1 MSSRHRLTRTALAV
15 TVPLALGAGLVTV
28 PPTAAAAD
36 PPASAVTVRIDPS
49 YRQQEFE
56 GWGTSLVWFANIT
69 GRYPEPIRQKL
80 ADMLFGED
88 GLRLNIARYNIGG
101 GNAPDVRKDYMKTGA
116 TMDGFWKAPEGTT
129 REDTDWW
136 NPDDPAHWDWS
147 ADAGQRWW
155 VDRVK
160 NKVTRWEAFSNSP
173 PWFQTVSGY
182 VSGGFDANTDQ
193 IRADRVDDFAAYLVK
208 VTEHLEKK
216 HRIDFDTIAPL
227 NEPNTNYWGTRIGPD
242 GQPTGGRQ
250 EGAHAGPELQ
260 QKVVLALRRALDKA
274 RTRAKISAMD
284 ETNPSTFV
292 RNWNAYD
299 SSARAAVDQ
308 LNVHTYGTG
317 MRTGAR
323 DSAKAADRRL
333 WMSEVEGTW
342 GTGTDFTGMEPG
354 LGIATR
360 VVEDI
365 RELEPSAWVLWQ
377 PIEDSIPQAQAGKN
391 WGSIHIPFDCTAQ
404 DTLRTCPIKTNTK
417 FHTLRNF
424 THHIR
429 PGDHFVT
436 SDDPSSVAAVRK
448 SGRGATVVH
457 VNNGTTPRAVSL
469 DLSKFRRVARGATV
483 TPVVTSDDGAL
494 VRGTPVRVQDG
505 SATVTVPAKSV
516 TTLLVD
522 GVSGTAKDAALVQ
535 PGHVYRLQGAQSGKS
550 LAPSAEG
557 DGVVVRT
564 TDPAATSQLWSVKP
578 LTRGNGNRERYALV
592 NAADGRRLAVRD
604 NEAVLEPGED
614 TPAAQW
620 IMSTTGDG
628 SWTFV
633 NAETGRLLDVVGQST
648 ADGARVSAFL
658 PTSSAN
664 QRWGVTD
671 ETVLRTQPAT
681 AFTVP
686 GRAPELPGTVRPVF
700 RDGARGALP
709 VAWMLPSSS
718 RWRTPGTVRVK
729 GRATDALGRTLPAEV
744 VVTVDTIASTLPAR
758 AKTWTGGRPGLPDTV
773 TGVGRHGGTADLP
786 VTWDPAAE
794 GAYDDTGVVTLR
806 GTARVPGGA
815 TAPASVRVQVTA
827 PRETDSAREEGVTVG
842 ATYTENGYSA
852 DGLRNGTT
860 SEKAWSNWRSG
871 TKNPSDTITFT
882 LPEARDLTRVV
893 THFHRDGTN
902 VSFAESLTVQVR
914 GADGT
919 WSDASDQVSVGT
931 EGTPVVDVPV
941 RATGPA
947 TGVRVVMTARPGG
960 YITLGEI
967 EVHAKAPGA
976 SADAAAA
983 SIEVDGASVSGFD
996 PDRTSYRVA
1005 VGRPGR
1011 AEITATP
1018 RDPYAKVTVGKDAP
1032 GGGTVRTISVTSEDG
1047 SRSREYRIEL
1057 TRR

>member
-1 MSSRHRLTRTALAV
+1 MSSRHRLARASAI
-15 TVPLALGAGLVTV
+15 TVPLVLGAGLVAV
-28 PPTAAAAD
+28 PPAAAAE
-36 PPASAVTVRIDPS
+36 PPGSAVTVRIDPS

-80 ADMLFGED
+80 ADMLFGDD

-101 GNAPDVRKDYMKTGA
+101 GNAPDVRKDYMKVGA
-116 TMDGFWKAPEGTT
+116 TMEGFWKAPEGTT

-136 NPDDPAHWDWS
+136 NPDDPDHWDWS

-160 NKVTRWEAFSNSP
+160 KKVTRWEAFSNSP

-182 VSGGFDANTDQ
+182 VSGGFDASTDQ
-193 IRADRVDDFAAYLVK
+193 IRPDRVDDFATYLVK

-216 HRIDFDTIAPL
+216 HRIKFDTIAPL
-227 NEPNTNYWGTRIGPD
+227 NEPNTDYWGTQLGPD

-260 QKVVLALRRALDKA
+260 HKVVLALRRALDKA
-274 RTRAKISAMD
+274 RTRATVSAMD

-299 SSARAAVDQ
+299 SAARSAVDQ

-317 MRTGAR
+317 MRTSAR
-323 DSAKAADRRL
+323 DSAKAADRPF

-360 VVEDI
+360 IVDDI

-377 PIEDSIPQAQAGKN
+377 PVEDALPQAQAGKN
-391 WGSIHIPFDCTAQ
+391 WGSIHIPFNCTAK
-404 DTLRTCPIKTNTK
+404 DTLETCPIRANTK

-429 PGDHFVT
+429 PGDHFVKA
-436 SDDPSSVAAVRK
+436 DDPSSVAAVRK

-457 VNNGTTPRAVSL
+457 VNNGTTPRAVTL
-469 DLSKFRRVARGATV
+469 DLSRFRRIAPGATV
-483 TPVVTSDDGAL
+483 TPVVTSGDGAL
-494 VRGTPVRVQDG
+494 VHGTPVRVKDG

-522 GVSGTAKDAALVQ
+522 GVSGTAGDAALVQ

-550 LAPSAEG
+550 LTPSTDG

-564 TDPAATSQLWSVKP
+564 DDPSAKSQLWSVKR
-578 LTRGNGNRERYALV
+578 LTRGNGNRDRYALV
-592 NAADGRRLAVRD
+592 NAATGGRLAVRD
-604 NEAVLEPGED
+604 DEAVLEESD

-628 SWTFV
+628 TWTFV
-633 NAETGRLLDVVGQST
+633 NSATGRLLDVVGQST
-648 ADGARVSAFL
+648 ADGARVSAYL
-658 PTSSAN
+658 PTSHAN
-664 QRWGVTD
+664 QRWAVTD
-671 ETVLRTQPAT
+671 ETVLRTRPAE

-686 GRAPELPGTVRPVF
+686 GRAPELPATVTPVF
-700 RDGARGALP
+700 RDGARGAIP
-709 VAWMLPSSS
+709 VRWTLPSES
-718 RWRTPGTVRVK
+718 RWSKPGTVRVK
-729 GRATDALGRTLPAEV
+729 GRATDALGRTVPAQA

-758 AKTWTGGRPGLPDTV
+758 AKTYTGGRPDLPATV
-773 TGVGRHGGTADLP
+773 TGVGRHGGTADLR
-786 VTWDPAAE
+786 VTWDAAP
-794 GAYDDTGVVTLR
+794 GKAFDDAGVVTLR
-806 GTARVPGGA
+806 GTAHVPGGTTAAA
-815 TAPASVRVQVTA
+815 TVRVQVTK
-827 PRETDSAREEGVTVG
+827 PRETNAALDEGVTAG
-842 ATYTENGYSA
+842 ATFTESGYSA
-852 DGLRNGTT
+852 EGLRNGNTT
-860 SEKAWSNWRSG
+860 EKAWSNWKSG

-882 LPEARDLTRVV
+882 LPEPRDLTRVV
-893 THFHRDGTN
+893 THFHRDGGN
-902 VSFAESLTVQVR
+902 VSFAESLKIQVR
-914 GADGT
+914 GTDGT
-919 WSDASDQVSVGT
+919 WADASDSVPVSA
-931 EGTPVVDVPV
+931 EGSPVVDVPV
-941 RATGPA
+941 RASGPV

-967 EVHAKAPGA
+967 ELRAKAPGT
-976 SADAAAA
+976 SEDAAAA
-983 SIEVDGASVSGFD
+983 SIEVDGVPIDGFD
-996 PDRTSYRVA
+996 PDRNDYRVA
-1005 VGRPGR
+1005 ADRPDR
-1011 AEITATP
+1011 ARITATP
-1018 RDPYAKVTVGKDAP
+1018 RDPYATVTVREDTGQGAAQVV
-1032 GGGTVRTISVTSEDG
+1032 TVRSEDG
-1047 SRSREYRIEL
+1047 AHTRRYRIDV
-1057 TRR
+1057 TRS

>member
-1 MSSRHRLTRTALAV
+1 MSSRHRLARVWAV
-15 TVPLALGAGLVTV
+15 GVPLALGAGLLTV
-28 PPTAAAAD
+28 PPAAAAAAE
-36 PPASAVTVRIDPS
+36 PSGSAVTVRIDPS

-101 GNAPDVRKDYMKTGA
+101 GNAPDVRKDYMKVGA

-136 NPDDPAHWDWS
+136 NPDNPDHWDWS
-147 ADAGQRWW
+147 ADPGQRWW

-160 NKVTRWEAFSNSP
+160 KKVTRWEAFSNSP

-193 IRADRVDDFAAYLVK
+193 IRADRVDDFATYLVK
-208 VTEHLEKK
+208 VTEQLEKK
-216 HRIDFDTIAPL
+216 HRIKFDTVAPL

-260 QKVVLALRRALDKA
+260 QKVVLALHRALERS
-274 RTRAKISAMD
+274 RTRATISAMD

-317 MRTGAR
+317 MRTSAR
-323 DSAKAADRRL
+323 DSAKAADKPF

-342 GTGTDFTGMEPG
+342 GTGTDFTGIEPG

-377 PIEDSIPQAQAGKN
+377 SVEDSIPQAQAGKN
-391 WGSIHIPFDCTAQ
+391 WGSIHIPFNCTAK
-404 DTLRTCPIKTNTK
+404 DTLETCPIKANTK

-429 PGDHFVT
+429 PGDHFVKA
-436 SDDPSSVAAVRK
+436 DDPSSVAAVRK

-457 VNNGTTPRAVSL
+457 VNSGTTPRAVTL
-469 DLSKFRRVARGATV
+469 DLSRFQRVAPGATV
-483 TPVVTSDDGAL
+483 TPVVTSTGGAL
-494 VRGTPVRVQDG
+494 VRGTPVKVKDD

-522 GVSGTAKDAALVQ
+522 GVSGTAEDAALVQ

-550 LAPSAEG
+550 LAPSADGE
-557 DGVVVRT
+557 GVVVRT
-564 TDPAATSQLWSVKP
+564 PDPGAKSQLWSVKQ
-578 LTRGNGNRERYALV
+578 LTRGDGNRERYALV
-592 NAADGRRLAVRD
+592 NAETGKRLAVRD
-604 NEAVLEPGED
+604 DDAVLQDAD

-633 NAETGRLLDVVGQST
+633 NATTGRLLDVVGQST
-648 ADGARVSAFL
+648 ADGARVSASL
-658 PTSSAN
+658 PTSNAN
-664 QRWGVTD
+664 QRWAVTD
-671 ETVLRTQPAT
+671 ETVLRTQPAK

-686 GRAPELPGTVRPVF
+686 GRVPELPGTVTPVF

-709 VAWMLPSSS
+709 VRWTLPSEA
-718 RWRTPGTVRVK
+718 RWSKPATVRVK
-729 GRATDALGRTLPAEV
+729 GRATDTLGRTVRAEA

-758 AKTWTGGRPGLPDTV
+758 AKTYTGGRPGLPATV

-786 VTWDPAAE
+786 VTWDPAPD
-794 GAYDDTGVVTLR
+794 GAFDDAGVVTLR
-806 GTARVPGGA
+806 GTAHVPGGA
-815 TAPASVRVQVTA
+815 EAAATVRVQVTA
-827 PRETDSAREEGVTVG
+827 PRERNAAPDKGVTVG
-842 ATYTENGYSA
+842 ATYTESGYSA
-852 DGLRNGTT
+852 EGLRNGNT

-871 TKNPSDTITFT
+871 TKNPSDTVTFT
-882 LPEARDLTRVV
+882 LPEARDLSRVV

-902 VSFAESLTVQVR
+902 VSFAESLKVQVR

-919 WSDASDQVSVGT
+919 WTDASETVPVGT
-931 EGTPVVDVPV
+931 EGTPVADVPV
-941 RATGPA
+941 RTSGPV

-967 EVHAKAPGA
+967 ELFARTPGA
-976 SADAAAA
+976 SSDAAAA
-983 SIEVDGASVSGFD
+983 SIEVDGVAIGGFD
-996 PDRTSYRVA
+996 PDRTGYRVTTD
-1005 VGRPGR
+1005 RPDR
-1011 AEITATP
+1011 AKVTATP
-1018 RDPYAKVTVGKDAP
+1018 RDPYASVTVREETSRVAVV
-1032 GGGTVRTISVTSEDG
+1032 TVSSEDG
-1047 SRSREYRIEL
+1047 SKTRQYRIEL
-1057 TRR
+1057 TRS

>member
-1 MSSRHRLTRTALAV
+1 MSSRHRLARTALAI
-15 TVPLALGAGLVTV
+15 TVPLALGAGLVTA
-28 PPTAAAAD
+28 PPAAAAAD

-69 GRYPEPIRQKL
+69 GRYPKPIRQKL

-116 TMDGFWKAPEGTT
+116 TMDGFWKAPAGTT

-136 NPDDPAHWDWS
+136 NPDDPGHWDWS

-160 NKVTRWEAFSNSP
+160 SKVTRWEAFSNSP

-193 IRADRVDDFAAYLVK
+193 IRADRVDDFATYLVK
-208 VTEHLEKK
+208 VTDRLEKK
-216 HRIDFDTIAPL
+216 HRITFDTIAPL
-227 NEPNTNYWGTRIGPD
+227 NEPNTNYWGTQIGPD

-260 QKVVLALRRALDKA
+260 QKVVLALHRALKKA
-274 RTRAKISAMD
+274 RTRATISAMD

-299 SSARAAVDQ
+299 PSARAAVDQ

-317 MRTGAR
+317 MRTSAR
-323 DSAKAADRRL
+323 DSAKAADKPF

-360 VVEDI
+360 VVEDM

-391 WGSIHIPFDCTAQ
+391 WGSIHIPFNCTAA
-404 DTLRTCPIKTNTK
+404 DTLETCPVKANTK
-417 FHTLRNF
+417 FDTLRNF

-429 PGDHFVT
+429 PGDHFVKA
-436 SDDPSSVAAVRK
+436 DDPSSVAAVRG

-457 VNNGTTPRAVSL
+457 VNNGTTPRAVTL
-469 DLSKFRRVARGATV
+469 DLSRFRRVAPGATV
-483 TPVVTSDDGAL
+483 TPVVTSAGGAL
-494 VRGTPVRVQDG
+494 VRGTPVRVEGG

-535 PGHVYRLQGAQSGKS
+535 PGHTYRLQGAQSGKS

-557 DGVVVRT
+557 NGVVVRT
-564 TDPAATSQLWSVKP
+564 SDPAAGSQLWRVKQLP
-578 LTRGNGNRERYALV
+578 RGEGNRERYALV

-604 NEAVLEPGED
+604 NEAVLEDGD

-628 SWTFV
+628 TWTFV
-633 NAETGRLLDVVGQST
+633 NAATGRLLDVVDQST
-648 ADGARVSAFL
+648 ADGARVSAHL
-658 PTSSAN
+658 PTSHAN

-671 ETVLRTQPAT
+671 ETVLRTQPAA

-686 GRAPELPGTVRPVF
+686 GRAPELPGTVTPVF

-709 VAWMLPSSS
+709 VEWTLPSES
-718 RWRTPGTVRVK
+718 RWRKPGTVRLK
-729 GRATDALGRTLPAEV
+729 GRATDALGRTVPAEA

-758 AKTWTGGRPGLPDTV
+758 AKTYTGGRPDLPATV

-786 VTWDPAAE
+786 VTWDAAPG
-794 GAYDDTGVVTLR
+794 GAFDDTGVVTLR
-806 GTARVPGGA
+806 GTARVPGGEAAAA
-815 TAPASVRVQVTA
+815 TARVQVTA
-827 PRETDSAREEGVTVG
+827 PKETNAARGEGVTVG
-842 ATYTENGYSA
+842 ATYTESGYSA
-852 DGLRNGTT
+852 EGLRNGTT

-902 VSFAESLTVQVR
+902 VSFAESLKVQVR

-919 WSDASDQVSVGT
+919 WSDASDQVAVGT
-931 EGTPVVDVPV
+931 EGTPVADVPV
-941 RATGPA
+941 RATGPV

-967 EVHAKAPGA
+967 EVFAKAPGA

-983 SIEVDGASVSGFD
+983 SIAVDGESLGGFE
-996 PDRTSYRVA
+996 PDRTDYRVA
-1005 VGRPGR
+1005 VGRPDR

-1018 RDPYAKVTVGKDAP
+1018 RDPYAKVTVRRDPSGGKRAHI
-1032 GGGTVRTISVTSEDG
+1032 VSVTSEDG
-1047 SRSREYRIEL
+1047 SQAREYRIEL

>member
-1 MSSRHRLTRTALAV
+1 MSSRHRLARALAAG
-15 TVPLALGAGLVTV
+15 VPLVLGAGLVTA
-28 PPTAAAAD
+28 PPAAAAE
-36 PPASAVTVRIDPS
+36 PPGSAVTVRIDPS

-136 NPDDPAHWDWS
+136 NPDNPDHWDWS
-147 ADAGQRWW
+147 ADPGQRWW

-160 NKVTRWEAFSNSP
+160 KKITRWEAFSNSP

-193 IRADRVDDFAAYLVK
+193 IRADRVDDFATYLVK
-208 VTEHLEKK
+208 VTEQLEKK
-216 HRIDFDTIAPL
+216 HRIKFDTIAPL
-227 NEPNTNYWGTRIGPD
+227 NEPNTNYWGTQIGPD

-260 QKVVLALRRALDKA
+260 QKVVLALHRALEKS
-274 RTRAKISAMD
+274 RTRATISAMD

-317 MRTGAR
+317 MRTSAR
-323 DSAKAADRRL
+323 DSAKAADKPF

-342 GTGTDFTGMEPG
+342 GTGTDFTGMDPG

-377 PIEDSIPQAQAGKN
+377 PVEDSIPQAAAGKN
-391 WGSIHIPFDCTAQ
+391 WGSIHIPFNCTAK
-404 DTLRTCPIKTNTK
+404 DTLETCPVRANTK

-429 PGDHFVT
+429 PGDHFVKA
-436 SDDPSSVAAVRK
+436 DDPSSVAAVRK

-457 VNNGTTPRAVSL
+457 VNSGTTPRAVTL
-469 DLSKFRRVARGATV
+469 DLSRFKRVAPGATV
-483 TPVVTSDDGAL
+483 TPVVTSAGGAL
-494 VRGTPVRVQDG
+494 VRGTPVKVKDD

-522 GVSGTAKDAALVQ
+522 GVSGTTEDAALVQ

-550 LAPSAEG
+550 LAPSADG

-564 TDPAATSQLWSVKP
+564 PDAAAKSQLWSVKR
-578 LTRGNGNRERYALV
+578 LTRGDGNRDRYALV
-592 NAADGRRLAVRD
+592 NAETGERLAVRND
-604 NEAVLEPGED
+604 DAVLEDAD

-628 SWTFV
+628 TWTFV
-633 NAETGRLLDVVGQST
+633 NAATGRLLDVVGQST

-658 PTSSAN
+658 PTSNAN
-664 QRWGVTD
+664 QRWAVTD
-671 ETVLRTQPAT
+671 ETVLRTQPAK

-686 GRAPELPGTVRPVF
+686 GRAPELPGTVTPVF

-709 VAWMLPSSS
+709 VRWTLPSET
-718 RWRTPGTVRVK
+718 RWSKPGTVRVK
-729 GRATDALGRTLPAEV
+729 GRATDALGRTVRAEA

-758 AKTWTGGRPGLPDTV
+758 AKTYTGGRPDLPATV
-773 TGVGRHGGTADLP
+773 TGVGRHGGTAELP
-786 VTWDPAAE
+786 VTWDPAPD
-794 GAYDDTGVVTLR
+794 GAFDDAGVVPLR
-806 GTARVPGGA
+806 GTAHVPGGTGA
-815 TAPASVRVQVTA
+815 AAAVRVQVTA
-827 PRETDSAREEGVTVG
+827 PREKNAAPDEGVTVG
-842 ATYTENGYSA
+842 ATYTESGYSA
-852 DGLRNGTT
+852 DGLRNGNT

-902 VSFAESLTVQVR
+902 VSFAESLKVQVR
-914 GADGT
+914 GADGAWT
-919 WSDASDQVSVGT
+919 DASETVSVGT
-931 EGTPVVDVPV
+931 EGTPVADVPV
-941 RATGPA
+941 RASGPV

-967 EVHAKAPGA
+967 ELFARAPGA

-983 SIEVDGASVSGFD
+983 SIEVDGVAIGGFD
-996 PDRTSYRVA
+996 PDRTDYRVSTD
-1005 VGRPGR
+1005 RPDR
-1011 AEITATP
+1011 AKVTATP
-1018 RDPYAKVTVGKDAP
+1018 RDPYAGVTVREETSRVAVV
-1032 GGGTVRTISVTSEDG
+1032 TVSSEDG
-1047 SRSREYRIEL
+1047 SRTRQYRIEL
-1057 TRR
+1057 TRS

>member
-1 MSSRHRLTRTALAV
+1 MSSRHRLARALAAG
-15 TVPLALGAGLVTV
+15 VPLVLGAGLVTA
-28 PPTAAAAD
+28 PPAAAAE
-36 PPASAVTVRIDPS
+36 PPGSAVTVRIDPS

-136 NPDDPAHWDWS
+136 NPGNPDHWDWS
-147 ADAGQRWW
+147 ADPGQRWW

-160 NKVTRWEAFSNSP
+160 QKVTRWEAFSNSP

-182 VSGGFDANTDQ
+182 VSGGFDAGTDQ
-193 IRADRVDDFAAYLVK
+193 IRADRVDDFATYLVK
-208 VTEHLEKK
+208 VTEQLEKK
-216 HRIDFDTIAPL
+216 HRIRFDTIAPL
-227 NEPNTNYWGTRIGPD
+227 NEPNTNYWGTQIGPD

-260 QKVVLALRRALDKA
+260 QKVVLALHRALEKS
-274 RTRAKISAMD
+274 RTRATISAMD
-284 ETNPSTFV
+284 ETNPRTFV

-299 SSARAAVDQ
+299 GSARAAVDQ

-317 MRTGAR
+317 MRTSAR
-323 DSAKAADRRL
+323 DSAKAADKPF

-360 VVEDI
+360 VVDDI

-377 PIEDSIPQAQAGKN
+377 PVEDSIPQAQAGKN
-391 WGSIHIPFDCTAQ
+391 WGSIHIPFNCTAK
-404 DTLRTCPIKTNTK
+404 DTLETCPIRANTK

-429 PGDHFVT
+429 PGDHFVKA
-436 SDDPSSVAAVRK
+436 DDPSSVAAVRK

-457 VNNGTTPRAVSL
+457 VNNGTSPRAVTL
-469 DLSKFRRVARGATV
+469 DLSRFKRVAPGATV
-483 TPVVTSDDGAL
+483 TPVVTSAGGAL
-494 VRGTPVRVQDG
+494 VRGTPVKVKDD

-522 GVSGTAKDAALVQ
+522 GVSGTSEDAALVQ

-550 LAPSAEG
+550 LAPSADG
-557 DGVVVRT
+557 KGVVVRT
-564 TDPAATSQLWSVKP
+564 ADPGAKSQLWSVKQ
-578 LTRGNGNRERYALV
+578 LTRGDGNRDRYALV
-592 NAADGRRLAVRD
+592 NAQTGERLAVRD
-604 NEAVLEPGED
+604 DDAVLEDAD
-614 TPAAQW
+614 TTAAQW

-628 SWTFV
+628 TWTFV
-633 NAETGRLLDVVGQST
+633 NAATGRLLDVVGQST
-648 ADGARVSAFL
+648 VDGARVSALL
-658 PTSSAN
+658 PTSTAN
-664 QRWGVTD
+664 QRWAVTD
-671 ETVLRTQPAT
+671 ETVLRTQPAE

-686 GRAPELPGTVRPVF
+686 GRAPELPDTVTPVF

-709 VAWMLPSSS
+709 VQWTLPSEV
-718 RWRTPGTVRVK
+718 RWSKPGTVRVK
-729 GRATDALGRTLPAEV
+729 GKATDALGRTVRAEA

-758 AKTWTGGRPGLPDTV
+758 AKTYTGGRPDLPATV

-786 VTWDPAAE
+786 VTWDPAPD
-794 GAYDDTGVVTLR
+794 GAFDDAGVVTLR
-806 GTARVPGGA
+806 GTAHVPGGSEAVA
-815 TAPASVRVQVTA
+815 TVRVQVTA
-827 PRETDSAREEGVTVG
+827 PREKNAAPDGGVTVG
-842 ATYTENGYSA
+842 ATNTESGYSA
-852 DGLRNGTT
+852 EGLRNGNT

-902 VSFAESLTVQVR
+902 VSFAESLKVQVR

-919 WSDASDQVSVGT
+919 WTDASGTVPVGT

-941 RATGPA
+941 RASGPVTGA
-947 TGVRVVMTARPGG
+947 RVVMTARPGG

-967 EVHAKAPGA
+967 ELFARTPGA

-983 SIEVDGASVSGFD
+983 SVEVDGVAIGGFD
-996 PDRTSYRVA
+996 PDRTEYRVST
-1005 VGRPGR
+1005 GRPDR
-1011 AEITATP
+1011 AKVTATP
-1018 RDPYAKVTVGKDAP
+1018 RDPYASVTVRKETPRLAVV
-1032 GGGTVRTISVTSEDG
+1032 TVSSEDG
-1047 SRSREYRIEL
+1047 SQARQYRIGL
-1057 TRR
+1057 TRS

>member
-1 MSSRHRLTRTALAV
+1 MSSRRRLARALAA
-15 TVPLALGAGLVTV
+15 TVPLALGAGLVAV
-28 PPTAAAAD
+28 PPAAAAD
-36 PPASAVTVRIDPS
+36 PPGSAVTVRIDPS

-69 GRYPEPIRQKL
+69 GGYPEPIRRKL
-80 ADMLFGED
+80 VDMLFGED

-116 TMDGFWKAPEGTT
+116 TMEGFWKAPEGTT

-136 NPDDPAHWDWS
+136 NPDDPDHWDWS
-147 ADAGQRWW
+147 ADANQRWW
-155 VDRVK
+155 VDQVK
-160 NKVTRWEAFSNSP
+160 RKVTRWEAFSNSP

-193 IRADRVDDFAAYLVK
+193 IRADRVDDFATYLVK
-208 VTEHLEKK
+208 VTEQLEKK
-216 HRIDFDTIAPL
+216 HRIRFDTIAPL
-227 NEPNTNYWGTRIGPD
+227 NEPNTNYWGTQLGPD

-260 QKVVLALRRALDKA
+260 QKVVLALHRALENA
-274 RTRAKISAMD
+274 RTRATVSAMD

-317 MRTGAR
+317 MRTSAR
-323 DSAKAADRRL
+323 DSAKAADKKF

-360 VVEDI
+360 VVDDI

-377 PIEDSIPQAQAGKN
+377 PIEDSIPQAAAGKN
-391 WGSIHIPFDCTAQ
+391 WGSIHIPFNCTAK
-404 DTLRTCPIKTNTK
+404 DTLETCPIRANTK

-429 PGDHFVT
+429 PGDRFVKT
-436 SDDPSSVAAVRK
+436 DDPSSVAAVRK
-448 SGRGATVVH
+448 SGRAATVVH
-457 VNNGTTPRAVSL
+457 VNNGTTPRAVTL
-469 DLSKFRRVARGATV
+469 DLAKFRRVAPGATV
-483 TPVVTSDDGAL
+483 TPVVTSAEGAL
-494 VRGTPVRVQDG
+494 VRGTPVKVKDA
-505 SATVTVPAKSV
+505 SATLTVPPKSV

-522 GVSGTAKDAALVQ
+522 GVSGTAENAALVQ

-550 LAPSAEG
+550 LAPAADG

-564 TDPAATSQLWSVKP
+564 NDPAAESQLWSVKR
-578 LTRGNGNRERYALV
+578 LTRGEGNRDRYALV
-592 NAADGRRLAVRD
+592 NASDGRRLGVRD
-604 NEAVLEPGED
+604 NEAVLQEAD
-614 TPAAQW
+614 APAAQW

-628 SWTFV
+628 TWTFV
-633 NAETGRLLDVVGQST
+633 NAATGRLLDVVGQST

-658 PTSSAN
+658 PTSAAN

-671 ETVLRTQPAT
+671 ETVLRTQPAR

-686 GRAPELPGTVRPVF
+686 GHAPDLPATVTPVF

-709 VAWMLPSSS
+709 VEWTLPSAS
-718 RWRTPGTVRVK
+718 RWREPGTVRVK
-729 GRATDALGRTLPAEV
+729 GRATDALGRTVPAEA
-744 VVTVDTIASTLPAR
+744 VVTVDTVAATLPAR
-758 AKTWTGGRPGLPDTV
+758 AKTYTGGRPGLPATV

-786 VTWDPAAE
+786 VTWDAAPA
-794 GAYDDTGVVTLR
+794 GAFDETGVVTLR
-806 GTARVPGGA
+806 GTARVPGGTTAAA
-815 TAPASVRVQVTA
+815 TARVQVTA
-827 PRETDSAREEGVTVG
+827 PRETNAARDEGVTVG
-842 ATYTENGYSA
+842 ATYTESGYSA
-852 DGLRNGTT
+852 EGLRNGNT
-860 SEKAWSNWRSG
+860 SEKAWSNWKSG
-871 TKNPSDTITFT
+871 TKNPSDTITLT

-902 VSFAESLTVQVR
+902 VSFAESLKVQVR

-919 WSDASDQVSVGT
+919 WADASDTVPVGT
-931 EGTPVVDVPV
+931 EGTPVADVPV
-941 RATGPA
+941 RASGPV

-967 EVHAKAPGA
+967 EVYAKAPGT

-983 SIEVDGASVSGFD
+983 SIEVDGTPLSGFD
-996 PDRTSYRVA
+996 PDRTSYRTA
-1005 VGRPGR
+1005 VDRPDR
-1011 AEITATP
+1011 ARVTATP
-1018 RDPYAKVTVGKDAP
+1018 RDPYAKVTVREDTSRG
-1032 GGGTVRTISVTSEDG
+1032 RTAHVVSVTAEDG
-1047 SRSREYRIEL
+1047 SQTREYRIEL